1 MANPNRVVGQCK
13 VKVDSQLYETDGST
27 QMEIG
32 GPSREAVKGDY
43 QAGAFRESTNES
55 KATLNLLYKGRLS
68 LSTVRKIDNAT
79 LTLETDTG
87 AVWIVRNAYVADV
100 ISFDSGTGKAQVV
113 FQGPPAEE
121 MSL

>member
-32 GPSREAVKGDY
+32 GPAREAVKGDY
-43 QAGAFRESTNES
+43 QASGFRETTEPS
-55 KATLNLLYKGRLS
+55 KVTTNLLYKGRLS
-68 LSTVRKIDNAT
+68 LSSVRKIDNAT

-87 AVWIVRNAYVADV
+87 AVWIVRNAYVAEV
-100 ISFDSGTGKAQVV
+100 ISFDTGTGKAQVV